1 MNWSAPSNQCQTFS
15 YSTYYAILNPKHCTN
30 QIVGKN
36 LRLLLNDGLE
46 SHLYFGVSKKS
57 KDYNGSIRS
66 QTLFC
71 TKMKFW
77 QNIKNKSKQ
86 KDMANCKGEFVGP
99 LNISRTYLILINFG
113 TPTHFQACKSPP
125 KGA

>member
-36 LRLLLNDGLE
+36 LRLLLNDGRE
-46 SHLYFGVSKKS
+46 SHLLRLYFGVFKKS
-57 KDYNGSIRS
+57 RDYNGSIRS
-66 QTLFC
+66 QTFFC
-71 TKMKFW
+71 TEMKFW

-86 KDMANCKGEFVGP
+86 KNMANCKDDFVGP
-99 LNISRTYLILINFG
+99 LNISPTFLMLVNFR
-113 TPTHFQACKSPP
+113 TPTHFL
-125 KGA
+125 GL